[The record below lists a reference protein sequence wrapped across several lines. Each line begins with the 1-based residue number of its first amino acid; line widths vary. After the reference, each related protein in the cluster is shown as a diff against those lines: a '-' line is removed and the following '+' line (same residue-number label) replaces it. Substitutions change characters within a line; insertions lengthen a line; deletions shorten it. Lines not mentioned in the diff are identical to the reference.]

1 MTGTWADIASLILI
15 RLEWVSLAYLV
26 LVNSLYAVLLLSASW
41 VMLWHARQM
50 REANLWR
57 VLGSKVAP
65 RISMLA
71 PAYNEAATIGES
83 VRALLTLY
91 YPNLEVVVVNDGSK
105 DTTFAVLQEQFAHDT
120 PLLPET

>member
-1 MTGTWADIASLILI
+1 MTGTWADLASLILI

-41 VMLWHARQM
+41 AMLWHARQM

-71 PAYNEAATIGES
+71 PAYN
-83 VRALLTLY
+83 
-91 YPNLEVVVVNDGSK
+91 D
-105 DTTFAVLQEQFAHDT
+105 
-120 PLLPET
+120 